1 MRFLILMVWLT
12 TVWVTLWE
20 SVTWANLFG
29 GVIVSLVVITLLP
42 PRSDRPEV
50 GFRPIA
56 ALELFAYFVWELIV
70 ASAIVA
76 WEVVTPRIGINAA
89 VVSVRLT
96 SDVPGIVTAVANMVS
111 LTPGTVTLEID
122 DENSTL
128 FIHVLHLKSVEV
140 TRESILRLERLTLD
154 AFPPR
159 VTLSTVVDEARP

>member
-1 MRFLILMVWLT
+1 MRRSILMLWLT

-20 SVTWANLFG
+20 AVTWANLLG

-42 PRSDRPEV
+42 PRSDGPDV
-50 GFRPIA
+50 GFRPFA
-56 ALELFAYFVWELIV
+56 ALKLFAYFSWELVV

-89 VVSVRLT
+89 VVSVRLE

-122 DENSTL
+122 DESSTL
-128 FIHVLHLKSVEV
+128 FIHVLHLKSVEQ
-140 TRESILRLERLTLD
+140 TRNSIWRLERLTVD

-159 VTLSTVVDEARP
+159 ARLSTVVDEARS

>member
-1 MRFLILMVWLT
+1 MRHLILLVWLT

-20 SVTWANLFG
+20 SVTWANLLG

-42 PRSDRPEV
+42 PRSDRPDV
-50 GFRPIA
+50 GFRLIA
-56 ALELFAYFVWELIV
+56 ALKLFSYFVWELVV

-76 WEVVTPRIGINAA
+76 WEVVTPKIGINAA

-96 SDVPGIVTAVANMVS
+96 SEVPGIVTAVANMVS
-111 LTPGTVTLEID
+111 LTPGTVTLEVD

-128 FIHVLHLKSVEV
+128 FIHVLHLKSVEL
-140 TRESILRLERLTLD
+140 TRESISRLERLTLD

-159 VTLSTVVDEARP
+159 AALATVVDEGRS